1 MSPIISRARSATGAG
16 AIIILILVLAFGN
29 QAYVEWTKDHAQGA
43 NAWELLLRTL
53 AWPQWFLTSGADT
66 PRSVLAFD
74 LRALLVI
81 VLVAAILG
89 LAGPSVGRGFSAFAM
104 GWFAVILGAAVAA
117 LVTAFV
123 TTDASLY
130 KALTDAGGASVYG
143 LFVGWIVGLVT
154 AAARRPAPVVAT
166 AA

>member
-29 QAYVEWTKDHAQGA
+29 QAYVEWAKNHAQGA

-53 AWPQWFLTSGADT
+53 AWPQWFLTSGEDT

-74 LRALLVI
+74 LRALLLV

-89 LAGPSVGRGFSAFAM
+89 LAGPTVGRGFSTFAI
-104 GWFAVILGAAVAA
+104 GWFSVILGGAIAA
-117 LVTAFV
+117 LVTAFM
-123 TTDASLY
+123 TSDASFY
-130 KALTDAGGASVYG
+130 KALTDAGAASIYG
-143 LFVGWIVGLVT
+143 LFTGWIVGLVT
-154 AAARRPAPVVAT
+154 SAARRPAAVAT
-166 AA
+166 SV